1 MRYSARE
8 FQYSTPTS
16 PIVGLANLPAD
27 FTATPELAAQMFQR
41 TGTVTQ
47 SLRERGVFERLA
59 PAATGNASELCA
71 CYVQQVGDAYRS
83 QVGSSMPSDA
93 RAQAQA
99 QCLANPAAF
108 KTNAASALGLNL
120 SDVCESKSNTW
131 LWVAGGAAVLGAA
144 FYLLRK

>member
-1 MRYSARE
+1 
-8 FQYSTPTS
+8 
-16 PIVGLANLPAD
+16 
-27 FTATPELAAQMFQR
+27 
-41 TGTVTQ
+41 
-47 SLRERGVFERLA
+47 
-59 PAATGNASELCA
+59 
-71 CYVQQVGDAYRS
+71 VQQVGDAYRS